1 MIAECFEDTVE
12 ENFLEGD
19 DFSKFS
25 SSHSMPERIPNIL
38 TCSFRNVCVS
48 YPGVVA
54 DVQSLNKSL
63 KQEAIM
69 DNAEILNSYVSMFFP
84 LSLILFLDTFS
95 RLFYGNS
102 DFHVKLFSHESGE
115 LGESNKIWLLSF
127 PFYES
132 PSSMIN

>member
-1 MIAECFEDTVE
+1 M
-12 ENFLEGD
+12 
-19 DFSKFS
+19 
-25 SSHSMPERIPNIL
+25 
-38 TCSFRNVCVS
+38 CVS
-48 YPGVVA
+48 YPGGVA

-69 DNAEILNSYVSMFFP
+69 DNAEILNSYNVSMFF
-84 LSLILFLDTFS
+84 SLVIDFFLETIS

-102 DFHVKLFSHESGE
+102 NFHVKLFSHESGE

-132 PSSMIN
+132 QSSMIN